1 MGYAYL
7 VQQPLLPPPERV
19 PSVCFQFLCVLFNYS
34 PAERVV
40 YIGNVWWIINLFS
53 EL

>member
-1 MGYAYL
+1 MLWAHPFG
-7 VQQPLLPPPERV
+7 VEFQV
-19 PSVCFQFLCVLFNYS
+19 PVFQFLCVLFNYS